1 MIQKLNEY
9 IRTGMSRIKREHVKH
24 NVKQSI
30 ITILLFIAAVS
41 VIAFI
46 LSVEGRGR
54 VIANDITP
62 GYASIYDINKQPVVL
77 GRDTAF
83 NGAFPPVQRAAV
95 SLSEKNENKNISSI
109 ILRKQ
114 NKTSN
119 KEKKKSTTKKQPVP
133 KDTSSFKQYGVASH
147 MGSGLQGRTQ
157 ASGEKHDKNKLI
169 CAHRTLPFGTVIKV
183 TNKSNNK
190 SVNVV
195 VTDRG
200 PYVSGRI
207 VDLSLAAADKIGIK
221 DAGVANV
228 EVVKI
233 K

>member
-9 IRTGMSRIKREHVKH
+9 IRTGMSRIKREHINHKVR
-24 NVKQSI
+24 QSI
-30 ITILLFIAAVS
+30 ITILLFIAAAS
-41 VIAFI
+41 VVAFI
-46 LSVEGRGR
+46 LSGRGSGR
-54 VIANDITP
+54 VIASDITP
-62 GYASIYDINKQPVVL
+62 GYVSVYDINKQPL
-77 GRDTAF
+77 ATGCDTASS
-83 NGAFPPVQRAAV
+83 AAE
-95 SLSEKNENKNISSI
+95 SENKNISSI
-109 ILRKQ
+109 ILKKQ
-114 NKTSN
+114 TKTN
-119 KEKKKSTTKKQPVP
+119 NNAKKKSGGRKQPAA
-133 KDTSSFKQYGVASH
+133 KDTSSFKQSGIASH
-147 MGSGLQGRTQ
+147 MGHGLQGRTQ
-157 ASGEKHDKNKLI
+157 ANGEKHDKNKLI

>member
-9 IRTGMSRIKREHVKH
+9 IRTGMIRIKREHVKR
-24 NVKQSI
+24 NIKQSA
-30 ITILLFIAAVS
+30 ITVLLFIASVS
-41 VIAFI
+41 VIALI
-46 LSVEGRGR
+46 LSANGSAR
-54 VIANDITP
+54 IITNDITP
-62 GYASIYDINKQPVVL
+62 GYTSIYDMDKQPVVL
-77 GRDTAF
+77 GLDTAL
-83 NGAFPPVQRAAV
+83 NGASAV
-95 SLSEKNENKNISSI
+95 CPSKNVYSI
-109 ILRKQ
+109 YKKQ
-114 NKTSN
+114 NKTYN
-119 KEKKKSTTKKQPVP
+119 KAKKKNGKASPKKTAL
-133 KDTSSFKQYGVASH
+133 KDTSSFKQSGVASH
-147 MGSGLQGRTQ
+147 MGHGLQGRTQ
-157 ASGEKHDKNKLI
+157 ANGEKHDKNKLI

-207 VDLSLAAADKIGIK
+207 VDLSLAAANKIGIK

-228 EVVKI
+228 EVVKV

>member
-9 IRTGMSRIKREHVKH
+9 IRTGMSRIKREHINH
-24 NVKQSI
+24 NVRQSI
-30 ITILLFIAAVS
+30 ITILLFIAAAS
-41 VIAFI
+41 VVAFI
-46 LSVEGRGR
+46 LSGQGRGR
-54 VIANDITP
+54 VIASDITP
-62 GYASIYDINKQPVVL
+62 GYVSVYYMNKQPAAT
-77 GRDTAF
+77 GRD
-83 NGAFPPVQRAAV
+83 AV
-95 SLSEKNENKNISSI
+95 SSAVETENKNISSI
-109 ILRKQ
+109 ILKKQ
-114 NKTSN
+114 TKTN
-119 KEKKKSTTKKQPVP
+119 NNTKKKSGDMKQSET
-133 KDTSSFKQYGVASH
+133 KDTSSFKQSGIASH
-147 MGSGLQGRTQ
+147 MGHGLQGRTQ
-157 ASGEKHDKNKLI
+157 ANGEKHDKNKLI

>member
-9 IRTGMSRIKREHVKH
+9 IRTGMSRIKREHINH
-24 NVKQSI
+24 NVRQSI

-46 LSVEGRGR
+46 LSGQGRGR
-54 VIANDITP
+54 VIASDVTP
-62 GYASIYDINKQPVVL
+62 GYVSVYDMNKQTIVL
-77 GRDTAF
+77 GGDTASF
-83 NGAFPPVQRAAV
+83 AAE
-95 SLSEKNENKNISSI
+95 SKSISSI
-109 ILRKQ
+109 ILKKKTKTN
-114 NKTSN
+114 NKA
-119 KEKKKSTTKKQPVP
+119 KKKSADRKQPGT
-133 KDTSSFKQYGVASH
+133 KDTSSFKQSGVASH
-147 MGSGLQGRTQ
+147 MGHGLQGRTQ
-157 ASGEKHDKNKLI
+157 ANGEKHDKNKLI